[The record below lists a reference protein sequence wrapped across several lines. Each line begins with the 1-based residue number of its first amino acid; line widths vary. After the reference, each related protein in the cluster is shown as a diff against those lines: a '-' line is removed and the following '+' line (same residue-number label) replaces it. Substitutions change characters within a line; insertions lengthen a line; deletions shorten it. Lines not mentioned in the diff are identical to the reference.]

1 MPGFTTIRL
10 PDELKMRV
18 AAAAKRGGTTSHGFI
33 LKAIAEKA
41 ESVERRADFD
51 AVAEQRDAGIVA
63 SGKTIAWDDMR
74 GHLEKRMAGEPAKRP
89 TARKLAR

>member
-1 MPGFTTIRL
+1 
-10 PDELKMRV
+10 MRV

-51 AVAEQRDAGIVA
+51 AVAEQRYAGIVA

-74 GHLEKRMAGEPAKRP
+74 GYLEKRTAGSRQSVPRPAN
-89 TARKLAR
+89 